1 MNPLGGPPPA
11 PRPQDMQ
18 PSPAPNALA
27 GGQGAQG
34 PQGQG
39 GQRLPA
45 PSHGQTVAALRHFGA
60 IAQEMRALLSDPSVG
75 RSNMKGKIIDA
86 VTKLVTN
93 RIISAPQAVEQ
104 LGTVP
109 EPPFQQKQ
117 WLTNHYQQ
125 SVQAAGQILDHHT
138 NAFHGVPEHAIDKSA
153 GADDHMETMDSL
165 TGHYRRG

>member
-27 GGQGAQG
+27 GGAQGQGA
-34 PQGQG
+34 QGQG

-45 PSHGQTVAALRHFGA
+45 PSHGQTVAALRHFDA
-60 IAQEMRALLSDPSVG
+60 IAKEMRALLSDPSVG

-117 WLTNHYQQ
+117 WLNNHYQQ
-125 SVQAAGQILDHHT
+125 SVQAAGQVLEHHW
-138 NAFHGVPEHAIDKSA
+138 NAFRGVPEGAIDQRASP
-153 GADDHMETMDSL
+153 DDHMETMNSL
-165 TGHYRRG
+165 GGHYGRG